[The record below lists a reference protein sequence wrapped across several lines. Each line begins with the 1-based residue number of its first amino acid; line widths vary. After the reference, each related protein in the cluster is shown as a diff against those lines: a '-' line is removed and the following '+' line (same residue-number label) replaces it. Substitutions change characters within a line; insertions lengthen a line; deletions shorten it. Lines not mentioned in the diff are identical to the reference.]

1 MAKIRNLVAAAK
13 VSLDKDRLNAV
24 GSRSFDV
31 AKKCP
36 EKNIIIST
44 KDISNVYTE
53 FWNILIEYS

>member
-36 EKNIIIST
+36 EKNIIITT
-44 KDISNVYTE
+44 KMLVMYIQS
-53 FWNILIEYS
+53 FGIFL